1 MQIHGRIYV
10 VPRPSGFVHQHLAP
24 SVGNDT
30 KSYVGSLSNFHL
42 HRESAK
48 SARTQNVTPSKTRT
62 QPRDDDTAVADLD
75 ADGGFF
81 SLEGMSQWAMGHSD
95 PVQLKEKARDVE
107 RLSPT
112 DLNDR
117 RLAIKQLTD
126 ELKTPS
132 NTQLMQI
139 AIDDLSNF
147 SLSLEDQHCALEE
160 LVLQQIH

>member
-1 MQIHGRIYV
+1 MGH
-10 VPRPSGFVHQHLAP
+10 RPLQ
-24 SVGNDT
+24 
-30 KSYVGSLSNFHL
+30 
-42 HRESAK
+42 
-48 SARTQNVTPSKTRT
+48 
-62 QPRDDDTAVADLD
+62 
-75 ADGGFF
+75 
-81 SLEGMSQWAMGHSD
+81 SQWAIGHSD

-139 AIDDLSNF
+139 AIDDLSNL
-147 SLSLEDQHCALEE
+147 SLSLEDQHRALEE